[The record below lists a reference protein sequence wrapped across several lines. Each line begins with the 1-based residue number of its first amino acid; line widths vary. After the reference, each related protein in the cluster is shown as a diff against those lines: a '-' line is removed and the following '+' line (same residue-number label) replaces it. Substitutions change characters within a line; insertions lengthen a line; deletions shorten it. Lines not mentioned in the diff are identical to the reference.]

1 MFQVITATEAE
12 PKALRDLRNR
22 CLNPGKYAQHLERWL
37 ACYPPQQLYIID
49 GEQLKTNPVT
59 VMNDL
64 QRFLKLP
71 PFDYSR
77 HLRFDNKKGFYCQV
91 VSDNRNKCLG
101 KSKGRQYPPM
111 DDRSAKMLQKYV
123 LKLYSHSRALL
134 MLFAF
139 SRPSRYYRIHN
150 QALVKLLKKLGSRPI
165 PQWLKEDLSV
175 TS

>member
-1 MFQVITATEAE
+1 MFQVITASEAE

-123 LKLYSHSRALL
+123 LFCQFHGEDEEDRALL
-134 MLFAF
+134 MLFAL
-139 SRPSRYYRIHN
+139 SLSLIRTTLSLARLG
-150 QALVKLLKKLGSRPI
+150 ALQLIEAIR
-165 PQWLKEDLSV
+165 QWQW
-175 TS
+175 